1 MRKRRTNMG
10 WIPDRRMRHITF
22 SKRRKG
28 LFKKAQQLCRLT
40 GATVGIVCF
49 NEVGNPFTF
58 VYPPL
63 ANANAPRSFREET
76 TTRGRG
82 RIQILFRGDNQQR
95 PSTTSSSNDNFG
107 ASLEH
112 GGGAIAFDPNSFDFG
127 SSSGCVVEDE
137 PGVSFLD
144 QMQNMD
150 EEETAFLDS
159 VLGQPMVEEQGLVDS
174 SVCLPA
180 STAIAI
186 DRCSFVIA
194 TILIWVERQS

>member
-63 ANANAPRSFREET
+63 ANANGNDGENVHQRLLSIMKQHHGHSGRKLPPVAVEESKSFSEEIISRDLPQPAAAMT
-76 TTRGRG
+76 T
-82 RIQILFRGDNQQR
+82 
-95 PSTTSSSNDNFG
+95 
-107 ASLEH
+107 LEH
-112 GGGAIAFDPNSFDFG
+112 R
-127 SSSGCVVEDE
+127 SSMVV
-137 PGVSFLD
+137 
-144 QMQNMD
+144 
-150 EEETAFLDS
+150 
-159 VLGQPMVEEQGLVDS
+159 VL
-174 SVCLPA
+174 
-180 STAIAI
+180 
-186 DRCSFVIA
+186 
-194 TILIWVERQS
+194 